1 MAVDDF
7 LSRDTD
13 SLVLPSKTFYPLK
26 IPIAHYQLRHFI
38 SSPEQDLVY
47 YASGPDVYCVNVATK
62 IQAHVT
68 TLPFEARCTAS
79 GHGWVCVGGEEDGN
93 FAAIRVEGFPPAD
106 PSEVDASLP
115 LDLGSRTLPRP
126 PLLGVAHRLRLEKI
140 GEDIV
145 NSISIHKFET
155 EGDEE
160 AEVVAV
166 LTNNDKTVRLY
177 SLTQNLEISI
187 LDLKFPMNHA
197 TISPDGNL
205 LVAVGD
211 LRQAFFFERVPTQ
224 KPSMMKTPEGRGQTV
239 PTSWRLF
246 NQVQLHVPSGTLCEG
261 YFTTAWSPFS
271 RLCAVGSE
279 CGYITVFDVDRL
291 RSPDYDDDA
300 VVQLIKST
308 RPDYNVGPGAVR
320 TMLFSPPPW
329 DLLIWS
335 EDQARVCVADIRSG
349 LKTRQVLTLDPR
361 EEGLE
366 KVEIADFE
374 LDISPELREL
384 RREADFIRNYRR
396 ALDSEGN
403 AAAINF
409 ATDYAELLAS
419 QDRRRTNRQRGLAET
434 ASNPHGLTA
443 QERQVLDALRSTRQ
457 TEDARDQ
464 RVAPRSINYIPSS
477 RRAALS
483 RRDADTEMENELS
496 LTDLMRDGAL
506 RHLDVISAALN
517 PRRQASIVIT
527 SNAAQGTTDGN
538 GTTITNTV
546 PTRSPGPIPP
556 HARRANAQIISQTD
570 DAWRTI
576 EEAMARNVRATETSR
591 SSAAPEFRTELRRL
605 RQLTQ
610 LTQQRERLRS
620 ARDPLPPSHST
631 YDVVSMG
638 PMAASYRR
646 PRGHDASNGVRT
658 AGLAMSQDGRKLYC
672 GTEEGI
678 FEFDINV
685 HERKTYPAIFPR

>member
-1 MAVDDF
+1 MAVDDIP
-7 LSRDTD
+7 SRQTD
-13 SLVLPSKTFYPLK
+13 ALVLPNKTFYPLK

-79 GHGWVCVGGEEDGN
+79 GHGWICVGGEEDGN
-93 FAAIRVEGFPPAD
+93 FAAIRVKGFPPVD

-145 NSISIHKFET
+145 NSISIHKFEA

-160 AEVVAV
+160 AEIVAV

-177 SLTQNLEISI
+177 SLTQNLEVSI

-224 KPSMMKTPEGRGQTV
+224 KPSMMKTPEGRAQSV
-239 PTSWRLF
+239 PTNWRLI
-246 NQVQLHVPSGTLCEG
+246 NQVQLHVPSGALCEG

-349 LKTRQVLTLDPR
+349 LKTRQVLTLDPK

-366 KVEIADFE
+366 KIEVADFE
-374 LDISPELREL
+374 LDIGPELREL
-384 RREADFIRNYRR
+384 RRETDFIRNYRR
-396 ALDSEGN
+396 ALDPEGN

-409 ATDYAELLAS
+409 ATDYAEALAS
-419 QDRRRTNRQRGLAET
+419 HDRRRANRQRGFAD
-434 ASNPHGLTA
+434 SDNDPHGLTA
-443 QERQVLDALRSTRQ
+443 QEQQILDALRSTRQ

-464 RVAPRSINYIPSS
+464 RVAPRSINYIPPT
-477 RRAALS
+477 RNRTLS
-483 RRDADTEMENELS
+483 RRDADTEAETESS
-496 LTDLMRDGAL
+496 LAELMRDSAL
-506 RHLDVISAALN
+506 RQLDVLNAAMM
-517 PRRQASIVIT
+517 PRRQASIIIT
-527 SNAAQGTTDGN
+527 NSASQSASESN
-538 GTTITNTV
+538 GTNITNTI

-576 EEAMARNVRATETSR
+576 EEAMARNVRATENSR
-591 SSAAPEFRTELRRL
+591 SSAAPELRTELRRL
-605 RQLTQ
+605 RQ

-620 ARDPLPPSHST
+620 ARDPLHQPLGS
-631 YDVVSMG
+631 YDMVSMG
-638 PMAASYRR
+638 PMGTSYRR
-646 PRGHDASNGVRT
+646 PRGQDPSNGVRT

-685 HERKTYPAIFPR
+685 HERKLFPAIFPR